1 MRVLLVEDEKAL
13 AAALSKIMSKNNIL
27 VDVSHDGEEGSILAQ
42 KDIYDVIILDI
53 MLPNKSGLEIL
64 KELRAKNKKTPV
76 LFLTAR
82 DTVADRVKG
91 LDTGADDY
99 LIKPFATEELLA
111 RIRALGRRPKDML
124 EGNVLELGNV
134 KLHIDSG
141 EVVIDGIRKKLTQ
154 KETQL
159 LEILLKNPRMV
170 LSKEM
175 LLDRVWGVDGN
186 AMENSVEIYIHYLR
200 KKLDPS
206 NLVIETIR
214 GIGYVLKERNHV
226 K

>member
-1 MRVLLVEDEKAL
+1 M
-13 AAALSKIMSKNNIL
+13 
-27 VDVSHDGEEGSILAQ
+27 
-42 KDIYDVIILDI
+42 
-53 MLPNKSGLEIL
+53 
-64 KELRAKNKKTPV
+64 
-76 LFLTAR
+76 
-82 DTVADRVKG
+82 
-91 LDTGADDY
+91 
-99 LIKPFATEELLA
+99 
-111 RIRALGRRPKDML
+111 
-124 EGNVLELGNV
+124 ELGNV

-186 AMENSVEIYIHYLR
+186 AMENSVEIYTHYLR